1 MSQSESPLPTTTRR
15 ILVVEDEPEIQ
26 ILVNRI
32 LRSVGH
38 EVESAGDGAE
48 AITKVQARRPDLI
61 VLDIVMPRVDG
72 WAVLD
77 YLREVPNPPPVILL
91 TGRTDY
97 ETFARGVR
105 AGASAYVVK
114 PFRFHEFVATCQRVL
129 LAASEAGSQVMHE
142 RRRYPRRFLIVEVNV
157 LSHDDKPI
165 AMGELL
171 ELSAGGARLEI
182 GLAMEIGERIRIAF
196 HIPGGVPL
204 HLAAEVRWNRPSSL
218 GHIHGLEFVDLAP
231 ADVEQLGTLLGA
243 RIETSP
249 DR

>member
-1 MSQSESPLPTTTRR
+1 MSQSQSPLPTPTRR

-26 ILVNRI
+26 VLVNRI

-38 EVESAGDGAE
+38 EVDSAGDGAE
-48 AITKVQARRPDLI
+48 AIAKVQARRPDLI

-77 YLREVPNPPPVILL
+77 HLRGLSSPPPVILL

-105 AGASAYVVK
+105 AGAAAYVVK

-129 LAASEAGSQVMHE
+129 LAASEAGSQVLHE
-142 RRRYPRRFLIVEVNV
+142 RRRHPRRFLIVEVNV
-157 LSHDDKPI
+157 LAHDDKPI

-171 ELSAGGARLEI
+171 ELSASGARLEI
-182 GLAMEIGERIRIAF
+182 GLAMEVGERIRIAF

-218 GHIHGLEFVDLAP
+218 GHIHGLEFVDLSP
-231 ADVEQLGTLLGA
+231 SDQEQLGTLLGNA
-243 RIETSP
+243 PEPASGR
-249 DR
+249 